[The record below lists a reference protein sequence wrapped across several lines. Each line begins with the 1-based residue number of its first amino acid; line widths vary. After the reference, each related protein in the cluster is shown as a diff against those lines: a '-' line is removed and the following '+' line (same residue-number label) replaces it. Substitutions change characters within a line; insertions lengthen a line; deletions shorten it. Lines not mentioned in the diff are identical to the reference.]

1 MKQKD
6 IALIIVVVFISAVI
20 SILVSKLVFAK
31 PANRQQKV
39 EIVQPISADFPQPDS
54 HYFNSTSFDPTKT
67 ITIGTNLNPDPFKTS
82 Q

>member
-6 IALIIVVVFISAVI
+6 IALIIVIAAISGFASYFISHLI
-20 SILVSKLVFAK
+20 FAK

-39 EIVQPISADFPQPDS
+39 EVVDVITADFPRPSDK
-54 HYFNSTSFDPTKT
+54 YFNTNAIDPAQF
-67 ITIGTNLNPDPFKTS
+67 IQVGDGNNPNPFKGT